1 MCQSD
6 PGIKSFLVN
15 ARHFRSASLSEMSN
29 HHIVAMLAPAWGHT
43 ISYIHLATQLLQRDP
58 TLAITLV
65 QHSSMVAQ
73 MEAELST
80 CVYDAARLRIIGVG
94 EKELSMGPIT
104 FKQVFGQL
112 VAGWMENIPKLV
124 QGSKGWPKPQA
135 LHIDFLGGGFV
146 IEPTKEIVDPD
157 CKILVWFSTALVSM
171 PGALNEYDFEAIAQE
186 IHADEARRQGRSMD
200 DILTEVA
207 LSWNGTDK
215 HSGLVIKFPGAPDM
229 YDYERFAHAATAP
242 DGLGRLFAAA
252 QKLAKLADGYIVPT
266 VLCLEPVGVPHCRE
280 LYRKLGQELFTVGLQ
295 THDLAWSDA
304 APVPPTNAVVGTFL
318 NNVVSQYGPRSVL
331 YISFG
336 SFFFP
341 LATPQLIEALVN
353 TLLDLDNP
361 FPFIFAL
368 GGKMASLPWEII
380 DRVNSSGRGL
390 VCESWVEQRA
400 ILQHEGVG
408 WFLTHGGFN
417 SITESLSQGIPLI
430 VWPTNAEQPINAA
443 LLSSEP
449 NPVAIELLQVRTG
462 RQLGPSLRGG
472 PNITGTVD
480 DASAEFRAAF
490 DAARGA
496 RGAVL
501 TANAR
506 KLAKALRE
514 ARAGEASEEL
524 IRLAA
529 FH

>member
-1 MCQSD
+1 
-6 PGIKSFLVN
+6 
-15 ARHFRSASLSEMSN
+15 MSN
-29 HHIVAMLAPAWGHT
+29 HHVVAMLGPAWGHT

-58 TLAITLV
+58 TLVITLV
-65 QHSSMVAQ
+65 QHNSMVTR

-80 CVYDAARLRIIGVG
+80 CVYDTARLRIIGVG
-94 EKELSMGPIT
+94 EKEYA
-104 FKQVFGQL
+104 FGKLVAGLMENQL
-112 VAGWMENIPKLV
+112 VAGWMDNIPNLF
-124 QGSKGWPKPQA
+124 QGSEGWPKPQA
-135 LHIDFLGGGFV
+135 LHMDFLFGGFV
-146 IEPTKEIVDPD
+146 IEPTKQIIDPD
-157 CKILVWFSTALVSM
+157 CKILIWFSTALVSM
-171 PGALNEYDFEAIAQE
+171 PGIFNDYDFEAIAQE
-186 IHADEARRQGRSMD
+186 IHTDEARRQGRSMD
-200 DILTEVA
+200 VILTEVA

-215 HSGLVIKFPGAPDM
+215 HSGRVIKYPGIPDM
-229 YDYERFAHAATAP
+229 YDYERFAHAAVAP
-242 DGLGRLFAAA
+242 DGLGRLFASA
-252 QKLAKLADGYIVPT
+252 QKLAKVADGYIVPT
-266 VLCLEPVGVPHCRE
+266 ALCLEPVGVPHCRE

-304 APVPPTNAVVGTFL
+304 APIPPTNAVVRTFL
-318 NNVVSQYGPRSVL
+318 DNAVSQYGPRSVL

-368 GGKMASLPWEII
+368 GGKMASLPREII

-400 ILQHEGVG
+400 ILQHAGVG

-430 VWPTNAEQPINAA
+430 IWPTNAEQPVNAA

-462 RQLGPSLRGG
+462 PQLGPSLRGG
-472 PNITGTVD
+472 PTITGTVD

-506 KLAKALRE
+506 RLAKALRE
-514 ARAGEASEEL
+514 ARAGEASQEL